1 MKVELKIKLNKKTM
15 KNSRITSIAFFL
27 MTALFY
33 FGCEP
38 QADIPNPETSI
49 LPERFGVDIPN
60 SLSSEL
66 GVSNGRTAG
75 IDTLKGNLI
84 YNHLNLFINVGEEAA
99 EIVGDIIRGIAIYRI
114 NKPMSLSFE
123 SDEDGRT
130 KNLVVQKNPTFDG
143 ENWEFMLTITDAASE
158 SEPDGGKGLQI
169 FWNRYPIK
177 GVAILKP
184 VNINKNEGYEF
195 EDAIFRIDYS
205 EAGDHGYENH
215 MIVSIADLP
224 VADPLDEP
232 FSMNT
237 MKMFAG
243 KDGDII
249 DVYGNSNHPNATFLA
264 GNSGFNWAFVASGS
278 DNEDIG
284 VAEVGLPPSNLDEP
298 GKETL
303 LDYYSIRNVLTRE
316 IYEVWPNIDQESID
330 AFLYNTGAPGY
341 FNNYG
346 FVSGG
351 ESPGEEY
358 NDLEFRLSLL
368 SPYNPKEIAN
378 LEIHFK

>member
-1 MKVELKIKLNKKTM
+1 MKKF
-15 KNSRITSIAFFL
+15 RITSIALFL
-27 MTALFY
+27 MSTLFY

-38 QADIPNPETSI
+38 QTDVPSPEASI

-60 SLSSEL
+60 SLSSEY
-66 GVSNGRTAG
+66 GVSNGRTAA
-75 IDTLKGNLI
+75 IDTLKGNEV
-84 YNHLNLFINVGEEAA
+84 YQHLNLFINVGESAA

-114 NKPMSLSFE
+114 NKPMSLSFD

-130 KNLVVQKNPTFDG
+130 KNLVVKENPTFDG

-158 SEPDGGKGLQI
+158 SELDGGKGLQI
-169 FWNRYPIK
+169 FWNRYPIN
-177 GVAILKP
+177 GIAILKP
-184 VNINKNEGYEF
+184 YNINRSENYEF
-195 EDAIFRIDYS
+195 EDAVFRIDYS
-205 EAGDHGYENH
+205 EGGEHGYQNH

-232 FSMNT
+232 FSINA

-243 KDGDII
+243 KNGDII
-249 DVYGNSNHPNATFLA
+249 DVYGNSNHPNATFIA
-264 GNSGFNWAFVASGS
+264 GNAGFNWAFVASGS
-278 DNEDIG
+278 ESSDIG

-298 GKETL
+298 SKDVL
-303 LDYYSIRNVLTRE
+303 LDYYSIKNVITRE
-316 IYEVWPNIDQESID
+316 IYEVWPNIDQESVD
-330 AFLYNTGAPGY
+330 AYLFNTGAPGY
-341 FNNYG
+341 FDEHG

-378 LEIHFK
+378 LEIAFK